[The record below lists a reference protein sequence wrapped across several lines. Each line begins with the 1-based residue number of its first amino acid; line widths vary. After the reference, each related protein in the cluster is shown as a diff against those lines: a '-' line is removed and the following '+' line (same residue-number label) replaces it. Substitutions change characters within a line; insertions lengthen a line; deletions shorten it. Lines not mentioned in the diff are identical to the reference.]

1 MKSGPSRV
9 GNSTGKWGGGAN
21 HDRDLRGA
29 EARASGNRPRATD
42 RTAARRAR
50 VDAAGSDYERF
61 LLEIATP
68 LCRMLGT
75 VLKAEGYP
83 FQVHTPAGALRL
95 ASEKSE
101 NDFIELLLDT
111 MDEPAVVVGRVSR
124 GWGHKVMTHER
135 PIREGARIEHLTEED
150 VLEFLLSEIEPFVQR

>member
-1 MKSGPSRV
+1 MIEISEVQKRV
-9 GNSTGKWGGGAN
+9 RQAIG
-21 HDRDLRGA
+21 R
-29 EARASGNRPRATD
+29 ARQTAT
-42 RTAARRAR
+42 ARRAR
-50 VDAAGSDYERF
+50 ADGADRDYERF

-68 LCRMLGT
+68 LCRMFAT

-95 ASEKSE
+95 ASEKSG

-150 VLEFLLSEIEPFVQR
+150 VLKFLLSEIEPFVQR